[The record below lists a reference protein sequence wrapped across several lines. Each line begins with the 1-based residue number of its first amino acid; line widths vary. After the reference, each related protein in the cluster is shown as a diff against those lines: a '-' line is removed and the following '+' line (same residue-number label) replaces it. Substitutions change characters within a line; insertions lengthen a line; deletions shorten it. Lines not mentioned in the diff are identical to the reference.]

1 MGTRFPP
8 RCRLP
13 SETSAQSPNEVAPPA
28 AHEGGRGASGAC
40 RHISGGRW
48 AGPVIVKGATRLPT
62 VHTAANWTK
71 GLGMR
76 VRSIWVGIAA
86 VGLLAGCSST
96 PVAAPVTSKVTTVV
110 TSAVT
115 ATVVET
121 TTESVTETVPG
132 PTETIAGPTET
143 IAGPTETVTKPA
155 PPARTRTQV
164 VKETATVTA
173 DPATV
178 TADPVTVTADAPAGA
193 GPAPAASGSSFPD
206 GSYLIGKEMPAGN
219 YTSVGATETC
229 VWLIYDSA
237 HNATGSGF
245 GRVATLPANGYE
257 FESSGCGT
265 WTPA

>member
-1 MGTRFPP
+1 M
-8 RCRLP
+8 
-13 SETSAQSPNEVAPPA
+13 
-28 AHEGGRGASGAC
+28 H
-40 RHISGGRW
+40 
-48 AGPVIVKGATRLPT
+48 
-62 VHTAANWTK
+62 
-71 GLGMR
+71 
-76 VRSIWVGIAA
+76 VRSIWVGIVA

-115 ATVVET
+115 ATVVER

-132 PTETIAGPTET
+132 PTESIVGPTET
-143 IAGPTETVTKPA
+143 VFETVTKPA
-155 PPARTRTQV
+155 PPARTQV
-164 VKETATVTA
+164 VKETVTG
-173 DPATV
+173 DPVTV
-178 TADPVTVTADAPAGA
+178 TADPVTVTADAPAAA
-193 GPAPAASGSSFPD
+193 GPAPVASGASFPD

-219 YTSVGATETC
+219 YTAAGGTDTC

-257 FESSGCGT
+257 FESTGCGT